1 MAYTVRLTTAPTT
14 DLVVSDRE
22 YANLLAQGLIYS
34 ATPGGVEN
42 TPELAAD
49 YFVGNKRF
57 AGDLRFDGDVEHF
70 VAPTIRAVP
79 STPEQDQ
86 LPIGSTTKARNT
98 GLNILSSFAGGEDDA
113 SGGTFD
119 STGRINFY
127 SYQRAQTGSF
137 GEVQRLGAMRRDSKQ
152 MIAWYAW
159 VNDDKSPGYD
169 AITREPSPGA
179 KWKPIAWCGAHI
191 EANDHASMHNHWSIE
206 APDTT
211 GALQTRFEMLIGD
224 RVTGL
229 IGLDKTFLIT
239 NQADL
244 VVRCSNGQTL
254 RIAGSAG
261 VEKAITFAND
271 TFDLD
276 TTSRR
281 WKLRATSEAEGGS
294 NAGTNFQIARYND
307 AGVVVDT
314 PIIITRSNGL
324 VTIGGSSGTSNG
336 LAVTSRA
343 GFGNT
348 VTNVDA
354 RVAITDDGAS
364 YGLYINTTA
373 LGTATRGQVFL
384 VATDATKR
392 IIDARLNTGVIDNVS
407 RFRVD
412 YSKNTSGTVT
422 FGNGTLADTNIYRQA
437 ANQLGTDGSLF
448 MANVTAPTTPT
459 GGGVIYVE
467 SGALKYKGSGGTVT
481 TLGAA

>member
-1 MAYTVRLTTAPTT
+1 MTYTIRTTLAPTT
-14 DLVVSDRE
+14 DVVVSDRE

-42 TPELAAD
+42 NSALAAD
-49 YFVGNKRF
+49 FFSGNKRF
-57 AGDLRFDGDVEHF
+57 SGDIRFDGDVEAYT
-70 VAPTIRAVP
+70 APVIRGVP
-79 STPEQDQ
+79 NTPEMDQ
-86 LPIGSTTKARNT
+86 LPIGSTAKARNT

-113 SGGTFD
+113 SGGTYD

-159 VNDDKSPGYD
+159 VNPDRSPGYD
-169 AITREPSPGA
+169 PTTRDPMPGA
-179 KWKPIAWCGAHI
+179 SWKPIAWCGAHV
-191 EANDHASMHNHWSIE
+191 EANDHLSMHNHWSIE

-224 RVTGL
+224 RTTGL

-271 TFDLD
+271 TFDAD

-281 WKLRATSEAEGGS
+281 WKLRATSEAESTG
-294 NAGTNFQIARYND
+294 NLGTNFQLVRYND
-307 AGVVVDT
+307 SGVVVDT
-314 PIIITRSNGL
+314 PFISTRSNGL
-324 VTIGGSSGTSNG
+324 ITIGGTSGTSSG
-336 LAVTSRA
+336 LAVSSRA
-343 GFGNT
+343 AFGNT
-348 VTNVDA
+348 AVVSNA
-354 RVAITDDGAS
+354 RAHITSDGTD

-373 LGTATRGQVFL
+373 AGTASFGMLFL
-384 VATDATKR
+384 NAPDTTKR
-392 IIDARLNTGVIDNVS
+392 GIDFRVNGDNVS
-407 RFRVD
+407 RLRTD
-412 YSKNTSGTVT
+412 MSLGSGSGTIT
-422 FGNGTLADTNIYRQA
+422 FGNGTLADTSIYRQTT
-437 ANQLGTDGSLF
+437 NILGLSGGMFLSGIG
-448 MANVTAPTTPT
+448 APGTPT
-459 GGGVIYVE
+459 GGGYLYVDA
-467 SGALKYKGSGGTVT
+467 SGNLNFKTSAGNVRQV
-481 TLGAA
+481 AAV